1 MPTLPT
7 KTRTR
12 LAPQAR
18 RRQIVDVARG
28 LFATHPYAEV
38 TVAAIAREAGVTRA
52 LVHHYFGSVG
62 EIYLAVLGELAA
74 EGVEIP
80 GNVEGLSRQERVA
93 RNVDALLDL
102 MASNRETWLALAG
115 QSGAIPDAH
124 IRQVLEAG
132 GEVAIER
139 MIAANSDL
147 ISDTPITRVALRTV
161 LAMLESACGQWL
173 RGFATREQVHALISE
188 MFLDA
193 VERTIPKLEA
203 RGLPEVDPAA

>member
-1 MPTLPT
+1 M
-7 KTRTR
+7 
-12 LAPQAR
+12 
-18 RRQIVDVARG
+18 
-28 LFATHPYAEV
+28 
-38 TVAAIAREAGVTRA
+38 TRA

-132 GEVAIER
+132 REVAIER

-147 ISDTPITRVALRTV
+147 ISDTPIARVALRAV

>member
-1 MPTLPT
+1 MPT

-80 GNVEGLSRQERVA
+80 GAVEGISRTERVN
-93 RNVDALLDL
+93 RNVDALLNL

-115 QSGAIPDAH
+115 QSGGIPDAH
-124 IRQVLEAG
+124 IREVLDAG
-132 GEVAIER
+132 REVAVAR
-139 MIAANSDL
+139 MIGANSDL
-147 ISDTPITRVALRTV
+147 ISDTQISRIALRAV
-161 LAMLESACGQWL
+161 LAMVESACGQWL

-203 RGLPEVDPAA
+203 RGLPEAKSVA

>member
-1 MPTLPT
+1 MPT

-80 GNVEGLSRQERVA
+80 GAVEGISRTERVN

-115 QSGAIPDAH
+115 QSGGIPDAH
-124 IRQVLEAG
+124 IRAVLDAG
-132 GEVAIER
+132 REVAVAR
-139 MIAANSDL
+139 MIGANSDL
-147 ISDTPITRVALRTV
+147 ISDTQISRIALRAV
-161 LAMLESACGQWL
+161 LATVESACGQWL

-203 RGLPEVDPAA
+203 RGLPEAEPAA

>member
-1 MPTLPT
+1 MPALPT

-80 GNVEGLSRQERVA
+80 GNVEGLRRQERVA
-93 RNVDALLDL
+93 RNVDNT
-102 MASNRETWLALAG
+102 ASE
-115 QSGAIPDAH
+115 
-124 IRQVLEAG
+124 
-132 GEVAIER
+132 
-139 MIAANSDL
+139 
-147 ISDTPITRVALRTV
+147 
-161 LAMLESACGQWL
+161 C
-173 RGFATREQVHALISE
+173 SE
-188 MFLDA
+188 
-193 VERTIPKLEA
+193 LEA
-203 RGLPEVDPAA
+203 RIRGLDAAARQPLPGFEQDRIRNEKKQARDRQFALRCR